1 MLTKTFSQKG
11 QALILIV
18 LAIVGLVA
26 LVALAID
33 TGNDFSD
40 RRHAQNAADTAALA
54 AALTCAQAVPPQ
66 PCNSSPLSVQV
77 RTSALNLATSNG
89 YTNDG
94 VNTVTVNNPPVAGC
108 NGTTGPYASNIEYI
122 QVIIHS
128 TVNTFFAP
136 IVGINQLNN
145 CVEAIAR
152 AKPGSLE
159 PLYVGNGIVGLKPD
173 GCKVVYISGSSLVEL
188 TGGGIYENSNE
199 NCGMTIGGNP
209 TVLIDPGAISMVS
222 GLPGPGNPTINGNPT
237 LSIAGGING
246 GVPPLTYPPPSWM
259 LPQITCGPES
269 VPNGHIM
276 GPGSYTGHASFPPGA
291 VDTLQSGV
299 YCIYGEFRL
308 NNNATL
314 TGNGVTIVMM
324 NGSITW
330 NGGAQVNLT
339 APTIDPFK
347 GLLIYAPMTN
357 SNTMTINGN
366 SLSHLQGTIFTPAAP
381 ISYNGTGSIPASNL
395 SIIGYTVYLGGNNT
409 TIINYD
415 AGTSWKA
422 PIPPEVALSR

>member
-1 MLTKTFSQKG
+1 
-11 QALILIV
+11 
-18 LAIVGLVA
+18 
-26 LVALAID
+26 
-33 TGNDFSD
+33 
-40 RRHAQNAADTAALA
+40 
-54 AALTCAQAVPPQ
+54 
-66 PCNSSPLSVQV
+66 
-77 RTSALNLATSNG
+77 
-89 YTNDG
+89 
-94 VNTVTVNNPPVAGC
+94 
-108 NGTTGPYASNIEYI
+108 
-122 QVIIHS
+122 
-128 TVNTFFAP
+128 
-136 IVGINQLNN
+136 
-145 CVEAIAR
+145 
-152 AKPGSLE
+152 
-159 PLYVGNGIVGLKPD
+159 
-173 GCKVVYISGSSLVEL
+173 
-188 TGGGIYENSNE
+188 
-199 NCGMTIGGNP
+199 MTIGGNP

-324 NGSITW
+324 NGGITW